1 MVSKS
6 QYGERE
12 VKACKSVLLELV
24 HLLGEIK
31 DEMVIIGG
39 WVPTFLFPR
48 PDEPQAKAMFNPAIF
63 DPAIFDTDEPHIGS
77 LDIDVALDFSKIP
90 DDTYQTIL
98 KAFLKRG
105 YTQDKEQPFRFFRK
119 VMVAGAFQP
128 DAFQADAFQLP
139 ISVEVD
145 LMAGEYGGTG
155 KGRRTQKV
163 QDIRARKARGCD
175 LAFDSSITV
184 TLEGE
189 LPDGG
194 KDKVSFKV
202 AGFVPFLVMKGMAMF
217 DRMKEKDAYDI
228 SYCVEH
234 YPGGVKGLASEFM
247 PHLKNKLVI
256 EGLEKIRS
264 KFATIDH
271 IGPKWV
277 ADFREIVDKED
288 RDIIMRRAYEKISE
302 LLDILKISG

>member
-6 QYGERE
+6 QYGEKE
-12 VKACKSVLLELV
+12 VKACKAVLLELV

-39 WVPTFLFPR
+39 WTPTFLFPQS
-48 PDEPQAKAMFNPAIF
+48 D
-63 DPAIFDTDEPHIGS
+63 DPHIGS

-119 VMVAGAFQP
+119 VTIEGKE
-128 DAFQADAFQLP
+128 P
-139 ISVEVD
+139 ITVEVD

-155 KGRRTQKV
+155 KGHRTQKI
-163 QDIRARKARGCD
+163 QDIQARKARGCD

-202 AGFVPFLVMKGMAMF
+202 AGIVPFLVMKGMAMY

-228 SYCVEH
+228 YYCVEH
-234 YPGGVKGLASEFM
+234 YPGGIEGLVSEFR
-247 PHLKNKLVI
+247 PHLKNKLII

-264 KFATIDH
+264 KFASIEH
-271 IGPKWV
+271 IGPKWL
-277 ADFREIVDKED
+277 ADFLELADKEN
-288 RDIIMRRAYEKISE
+288 RDIIMRRAYEKISDF
-302 LLDILKISG
+302 LDILKISS

>member
-6 QYGERE
+6 QYGDKEI
-12 VKACKSVLLELV
+12 KACKAVLLELV

-39 WVPTFLFPR
+39 WAPTFLFPQS
-48 PDEPQAKAMFNPAIF
+48 D
-63 DPAIFDTDEPHIGS
+63 DPHVGS

-119 VMVAGAFQP
+119 VKIEGTE
-128 DAFQADAFQLP
+128 P
-139 ISVEVD
+139 INVEVD
-145 LMAGEYGGTG
+145 IMAGEYGGTG
-155 KGRRTQKV
+155 KGHRTQKV

-202 AGFVPFLVMKGMAMF
+202 AGIVPILVMKGMAMF
-217 DRMKEKDAYDI
+217 GRMKEKDAYDI
-228 SYCVEH
+228 YYCIEH
-234 YPGGVKGLASEFM
+234 YPGGIEGFASEFT
-247 PHLKNKLVI
+247 PHIKNKLII

-264 KFATIDH
+264 KFASVEH

-277 ADFREIVDKED
+277 ADFLEVADKED

-302 LLDILKISG
+302 LLDILRISSWEEKAQRKTAF

>member
-12 VKACKSVLLELV
+12 VNACKAVLLELV
-24 HLLGEIK
+24 HLLGELK
-31 DEMVIIGG
+31 DDMVIIGG
-39 WVPTFLFPR
+39 WIPTFLL
-48 PDEPQAKAMFNPAIF
+48 PQFN
-63 DPAIFDTDEPHIGS
+63 DPHVGT
-77 LDIDVALDFSKIP
+77 LDIDVALNFPKIP

-119 VMVAGAFQP
+119 VKVQGAE
-128 DAFQADAFQLP
+128 P
-139 ISVEVD
+139 INVEVD

-155 KGRRTQKV
+155 KGHRTQKV
-163 QDIRARKARGCD
+163 QDVRARKARGCD
-175 LAFDSSITV
+175 LAFDTSITV

-189 LPDGG
+189 LPEGG

-202 AGFVPFLVMKGMAMF
+202 AGIVPFLVMKGMAMHE
-217 DRMKEKDAYDI
+217 RMKEKDAYDI
-228 SYCVEH
+228 YYCVEH
-234 YPGGVKGLASEFM
+234 YPGGSKKLAAEFR
-247 PHLKNKLVI
+247 PHIKNKLVV

-264 KFATIDH
+264 KFTSVEH

-277 ADFREIVDKED
+277 ADFLEVAERDD
-288 RDIIMRRAYEKISE
+288 RDIIMRRAYEKVSE
-302 LLDILKISG
+302 LLDILRISSWEEKASI

>member
-6 QYGERE
+6 QYGDKE
-12 VKACKSVLLELV
+12 VKACKAVLLELV

-39 WVPTFLFPR
+39 WAPTFLFPHS
-48 PDEPQAKAMFNPAIF
+48 D
-63 DPAIFDTDEPHIGS
+63 DPHVGS

-90 DDTYQTIL
+90 DDTYQTLL

-119 VMVAGAFQP
+119 VKIEGAE
-128 DAFQADAFQLP
+128 P
-139 ISVEVD
+139 INVEVD

-175 LAFDSSITV
+175 LAFDASITV

-202 AGFVPFLVMKGMAMF
+202 AGIVPFLVMKGMAMF
-217 DRMKEKDAYDI
+217 ERMKEKDAYDI
-228 SYCVEH
+228 YYCVEH
-234 YPGGVKGLASEFM
+234 YSGGVEGLAAEFR
-247 PHLKNKLVI
+247 PHIKNKLII
-256 EGLEKIRS
+256 EGLQKIRS
-264 KFATIDH
+264 KFASIEH

-277 ADFREIVDKED
+277 ADFLEVTEKED
-288 RDIIMRRAYEKISE
+288 RDIIMRRAYEKMSQ
-302 LLDILKISG
+302 LLDILKISSWGEKALFFS

>member
-6 QYGERE
+6 QYGDKEIR
-12 VKACKSVLLELV
+12 ACKAVLLELV

-39 WVPTFLFPR
+39 WTPAFLFQQS
-48 PDEPQAKAMFNPAIF
+48 D
-63 DPAIFDTDEPHIGS
+63 DPHVGS

-90 DDTYQTIL
+90 DDTYQTML

-119 VMVAGAFQP
+119 VKIEGAE
-128 DAFQADAFQLP
+128 LVN
-139 ISVEVD
+139 VEVD

-155 KGRRTQKV
+155 KGHRTQKV

-175 LAFDSSITV
+175 LAFDFSNTV

-189 LPDGG
+189 LPEGG

-202 AGFVPFLVMKGMAMF
+202 AGIIPFLVMKGMAMYE
-217 DRMKEKDAYDI
+217 RMKEKDAYDI
-228 SYCVEH
+228 YYCVEH
-234 YPGGVKGLASEFM
+234 YPGGVEGLAPEFR
-247 PHLKNKLVI
+247 PHLKNKLII
-256 EGLEKIRS
+256 EGLEKIRN
-264 KFATIDH
+264 KFASVEH

-277 ADFREIVDKED
+277 ADFLEVTEKED

-302 LLDILKISG
+302 LLDILKISSWEGKA

>member
-6 QYGERE
+6 QYGDRE
-12 VKACKSVLLELV
+12 VNACKAVLLELV

-39 WVPTFLFPR
+39 WTPTFLFPQS
-48 PDEPQAKAMFNPAIF
+48 D
-63 DPAIFDTDEPHIGS
+63 DPHVGS

-90 DDTYQTIL
+90 DNTYQTIL

-119 VMVAGAFQP
+119 VKIEGAG
-128 DAFQADAFQLP
+128 P
-139 ISVEVD
+139 ISIEVD
-145 LMAGEYGGTG
+145 LMTGEYGGTG
-155 KGRRTQKV
+155 KGHRTQKI
-163 QDIRARKARGCD
+163 QDILARKARGCD

-189 LPDGG
+189 LPEGG

-202 AGFVPFLVMKGMAMF
+202 AGIVPFLVMKGMAMYE
-217 DRMKEKDAYDI
+217 RMKEKDAYDI
-228 SYCVEH
+228 YYCVEH
-234 YPGGVKGLASEFM
+234 YPGGVEGLASEFR
-247 PHLKNKLVI
+247 PHLKNKLII
-256 EGLEKIRS
+256 EELEKIRS
-264 KFATIDH
+264 KFASVEH

-277 ADFREIVDKED
+277 ADFLEVTEKED
-288 RDIIMRRAYEKISE
+288 RDIIMRRVYEKISE
-302 LLDILKISG
+302 LLDILKISSWEEKA

>member
-39 WVPTFLFPR
+39 WTPTFLFPQS
-48 PDEPQAKAMFNPAIF
+48 D
-63 DPAIFDTDEPHIGS
+63 DPHVGS
-77 LDIDVALDFSKIP
+77 LDIDVALNFSKIP

-105 YTQDKEQPFRFFRK
+105 YTQDREQPFRFFRNVK
-119 VMVAGAFQP
+119 IEGTE
-128 DAFQADAFQLP
+128 P
-139 ISVEVD
+139 INVEVD
-145 LMAGEYGGTG
+145 LVAGEYGGTG

-184 TLEGE
+184 TIEGE

-202 AGFVPFLVMKGMAMF
+202 AGVVPFLVMKGMSMYE
-217 DRMKEKDAYDI
+217 RMKEKDAYDI
-228 SYCVEH
+228 YYCVEH
-234 YPGGVKGLASEFM
+234 YPGGVEGLVSEFR
-247 PHLKNKLVI
+247 PHLKNKLI
-256 EGLEKIRS
+256 TEGLEKIRS
-264 KFATIDH
+264 KFASVEH

-277 ADFREIVDKED
+277 ANFLEVTEKED

-302 LLDILKISG
+302 LLDSLKISLWEGKA

>member
-12 VKACKSVLLELV
+12 VKACKAVLLELV

-39 WVPTFLFPR
+39 WTPTFLL
-48 PDEPQAKAMFNPAIF
+48 PQS
-63 DPAIFDTDEPHIGS
+63 DEPHVGS

-98 KAFLKRG
+98 KAFLNRG

-119 VMVAGAFQP
+119 VVEGAFQS
-128 DAFQADAFQLP
+128 DAFQFNAFQVP
-139 ISVEVD
+139 IIVEVD

-175 LAFDSSITV
+175 LAFDASITV

-194 KDKVSFKV
+194 KDKASFKV
-202 AGFVPFLVMKGMAMF
+202 AGIVPFLVMKGMAMY

-228 SYCVEH
+228 YYCVEH
-234 YPGGVKGLASEFM
+234 YPGGVEGLAEEFM
-247 PHLKNKLVI
+247 PHIKNKLVI

-264 KFATIDH
+264 KFASIEH
-271 IGPKWV
+271 VGPKWV
-277 ADFREIVDKED
+277 ADFLEVADKED
-288 RDIIMRRAYEKISE
+288 RDIIMRRAYEKVNE
-302 LLDILKISG
+302 LLGILRISSWEEKTS

>member
-6 QYGERE
+6 QYGKRE

-39 WVPTFLFPR
+39 WTPVFLFPQS
-48 PDEPQAKAMFNPAIF
+48 D
-63 DPAIFDTDEPHIGS
+63 DPHVGS
-77 LDIDVALDFSKIP
+77 LDIDVALNFSKIP

-98 KAFLKRG
+98 KAFINRG
-105 YTQDKEQPFRFFRK
+105 YMQDKEQPFRFFRK
-119 VMVAGAFQP
+119 VKIEGAE
-128 DAFQADAFQLP
+128 P

-145 LMAGEYGGTG
+145 LMAGGYGGTG

-163 QDIRARKARGCD
+163 QDIRARKVRGCD

-189 LPDGG
+189 LPEGG

-202 AGFVPFLVMKGMAMF
+202 AGIVPFLVMKGMAMF
-217 DRMKEKDAYDI
+217 ERMKEKDAYDI
-228 SYCVEH
+228 YYCIEH
-234 YPGGVKGLASEFM
+234 YPEGIEGLASEFM
-247 PHLKNKLVI
+247 PHLKNKLII
-256 EGLEKIRS
+256 EGLEKIKS
-264 KFATIDH
+264 KFASVEH

-277 ADFREIVDKED
+277 ADFLEVIEKED

-302 LLDILKISG
+302 LLDSLKISSWEGKA

>member
-1 MVSKS
+1 MVSRS

-12 VKACKSVLLELV
+12 VTACKAVLLELV

-39 WVPTFLFPR
+39 WTPTFIL
-48 PDEPQAKAMFNPAIF
+48 PQSD
-63 DPAIFDTDEPHIGS
+63 DPHVGS

-119 VMVAGAFQP
+119 VKMEGTEP
-128 DAFQADAFQLP
+128 MN
-139 ISVEVD
+139 VEVD

-155 KGRRTQKV
+155 KGHRTQKI
-163 QDIRARKARGCD
+163 QDVRARKARGCD
-175 LAFDSSITV
+175 LAFDAAVTV
-184 TLEGE
+184 TLDGN

-194 KDKVSFKV
+194 KDTASFKV
-202 AGFVPFLVMKGMAMF
+202 AGIVPFLVMKGMAMYE
-217 DRMKEKDAYDI
+217 RMKEKDAYDI
-228 SYCVEH
+228 YYCVEH
-234 YPGGVKGLASEFM
+234 FPGGVEGLAAEFKSFI
-247 PHLKNKLVI
+247 KNKLVI
-256 EGLEKIRS
+256 EGLGKIRN
-264 KFATIDH
+264 KFASVEH

-277 ADFREIVDKED
+277 ADFLEVTERED
-288 RDIIMRRAYEKISE
+288 RDIIMRRAYEKINE
-302 LLDILKISG
+302 LLDLLKLPSWEEKALL

>member
-6 QYGERE
+6 QYGDKE
-12 VKACKSVLLELV
+12 VKACKAVLLELV

-39 WVPTFLFPR
+39 WAPTFLFPHS
-48 PDEPQAKAMFNPAIF
+48 D
-63 DPAIFDTDEPHIGS
+63 DPHVGS

-90 DDTYQTIL
+90 DDTYQTLL

-105 YTQDKEQPFRFFRK
+105 YTQDKEQPFRFFIK
-119 VMVAGAFQP
+119 VKIEGAE
-128 DAFQADAFQLP
+128 P
-139 ISVEVD
+139 INVEVD

-175 LAFDSSITV
+175 LAFDASITV

-202 AGFVPFLVMKGMAMF
+202 AGIVPFLVMKGMAMF
-217 DRMKEKDAYDI
+217 ERMKEKDAYDI
-228 SYCVEH
+228 YYCVEH
-234 YPGGVKGLASEFM
+234 YSGGVEGLAAEFR
-247 PHLKNKLVI
+247 PHIKNKLII
-256 EGLEKIRS
+256 EGLQKIRS
-264 KFATIDH
+264 KFASIEH

-277 ADFREIVDKED
+277 ADFLEVTEKED
-288 RDIIMRRAYEKISE
+288 RDIIMRRAYEKMSQ
-302 LLDILKISG
+302 LLDILKISSWGEKALFFS